1 MSISAH
7 QAKYYAHE
15 LSSSQDGD
23 GVERLSQSLFD
34 AKVELKP
41 HQIDAALFALKYP
54 LREGVLLADEVGLG
68 KTIEAGLVLCQ
79 LWAER
84 KRNILIVCP
93 ASLRKQWVQELAD
106 KFALPAQVIDQTI
119 IQKSRLSLP
128 VLLAQNS
135 GRYIMVMS
143 YPFAAKQADTL
154 LAHTWDWVVMDEAHK
169 LRNAHRKNNRT
180 GQALKQ
186 AFAGRKKMLL
196 TATPLQNSLMELYGL
211 STLLDEHL
219 FGDEKEFRRQF
230 IQKNDTEA
238 LRGRMNGFV
247 QRTLRRDVLEYIN
260 YTRRHTLTQRFT
272 PSDNEHALYEAISAF
287 LQKEES
293 YALPA
298 RQRHLTGLI
307 LRRLLASSPQAVA
320 GTLEVMRTRLME
332 MQKTQQNNIVAD
344 LLAED
349 DFSSD
354 YQDWEESESDDD
366 ALAAASIKTE
376 LLTEEIGSLSDF
388 IAAAKTLDINSKA
401 QALLEALDKG
411 FERMRDLGAA
421 QKALIFTESVR
432 TQQQLLHFLEAHGY
446 QNRVVLFSG
455 SNIGEQA
462 TIIYQQWLNKHGNS
476 DIVTGSPS
484 IDRRTALIEH
494 FRDHAQIMIAT
505 EAAAEGVN
513 MQFCSLLINYDLPWN
528 PQRIEQRIGRCH
540 RYGQKFDVV
549 VINFLNSRNQADQRV
564 LELLTDKFRLF
575 DGIFGASDEVLGKI
589 ESGLDFEKR
598 IAAIYD
604 TCRTSE
610 AIQTAFDKLQQELED
625 EIQARLEQ
633 TQKQLLD
640 AFDEDVHERL
650 KTRLEDTHSRLDKI
664 SRWFWGATRFALAG
678 RADFNYHDHCFY
690 LKQSPVANVAI
701 GTYFLKNHRQ
711 QPLSDGHLHRLGQP
725 LGTWCITQGLNA
737 DTPPAVLCFDYSR
750 YANKV
755 STLAAHLGK
764 SGWLRLDKLSL
775 VSEAHTHETLLFT
788 ARTDTGEWLDDDFCQ
803 KIMMLD
809 AQSQPATMPIPEDL
823 ADNAAQRLQ
832 AEIARLTEANQTAL
846 AHESERLE
854 QWANDKIK
862 AAEHAINETSELINQ
877 AKRQRRQAPNLQEQV
892 HWEHKIKE
900 LEQKRRRQRQQ
911 IFDVEDEITAQRD
924 ALIDAMNARLR
935 QQSKADTLWVVRWQI
950 K

>member
-366 ALAAASIKTE
+366 ALQAWHRHPVTTPWI
-376 LLTEEIGSLSDF
+376 SLPHGLPR
-388 IAAAKTLDINSKA
+388 APVHP
-401 QALLEALDKG
+401 
-411 FERMRDLGAA
+411 R
-421 QKALIFTESVR
+421 
-432 TQQQLLHFLEAHGY
+432 AH
-446 QNRVVLFSG
+446 
-455 SNIGEQA
+455 
-462 TIIYQQWLNKHGNS
+462 H
-476 DIVTGSPS
+476 
-484 IDRRTALIEH
+484 DRRAPA
-494 FRDHAQIMIAT
+494 DHGHCDPGHPFAGDRPRPT
-505 EAAAEGVN
+505 
-513 MQFCSLLINYDLPWN
+513 
-528 PQRIEQRIGRCH
+528 
-540 RYGQKFDVV
+540 
-549 VINFLNSRNQADQRV
+549 
-564 LELLTDKFRLF
+564 
-575 DGIFGASDEVLGKI
+575 
-589 ESGLDFEKR
+589 
-598 IAAIYD
+598 
-604 TCRTSE
+604 RTS
-610 AIQTAFDKLQQELED
+610 AQPP
-625 EIQARLEQ
+625 
-633 TQKQLLD
+633 
-640 AFDEDVHERL
+640 
-650 KTRLEDTHSRLDKI
+650 TRHAPR
-664 SRWFWGATRFALAG
+664 
-678 RADFNYHDHCFY
+678 
-690 LKQSPVANVAI
+690 P
-701 GTYFLKNHRQ
+701 
-711 QPLSDGHLHRLGQP
+711 
-725 LGTWCITQGLNA
+725 
-737 DTPPAVLCFDYSR
+737 
-750 YANKV
+750 
-755 STLAAHLGK
+755 
-764 SGWLRLDKLSL
+764 
-775 VSEAHTHETLLFT
+775 
-788 ARTDTGEWLDDDFCQ
+788 TDTGCGLCHPRSCRDR
-803 KIMMLD
+803 
-809 AQSQPATMPIPEDL
+809 PPL
-823 ADNAAQRLQ
+823 AA
-832 AEIARLTEANQTAL
+832 AL
-846 AHESERLE
+846 AALHPPARRADAGLPGSSTRLRGV
-854 QWANDKIK
+854 AF
-862 AAEHAINETSELINQ
+862 AQ
-877 AKRQRRQAPNLQEQV
+877 AVAGSLRMPVCGPGRTGPVRQPPAWRACRQRGGHAPPGSGG
-892 HWEHKIKE
+892 
-900 LEQKRRRQRQQ
+900 RRR
-911 IFDVEDEITAQRD
+911 
-924 ALIDAMNARLR
+924 
-935 QQSKADTLWVVRWQI
+935 SGS
-950 K
+950 